1 MALQYKA
8 VIIDDG
14 YENYDVERDILEK
27 SGASLT
33 MAPCHGDLS
42 AVLKATG
49 DADAVLVRES
59 PVNGDVIK
67 AMSHGK
73 VIVRYGIGVDNIDLK
88 AAAEKNIYVANVP
101 DYGVEEV
108 SDHALALLLTIA
120 RRIHTR
126 DAAVRGGAWNVS
138 RAEPMYRMQ
147 GTTLGLV
154 GYGRIARALERK
166 MRAIGVARVLVYD
179 PWVKPGQYPDIELTD
194 VDTLCAEADYVSLH
208 CPLTEQNRHIVNAAR
223 IASMKPQ
230 AIVVNTARGGL
241 IDEDALAEALQADRL
256 FGAGIDV
263 FEKEPLRRDH
273 PLLQCSNA
281 VLTDHTAWYSEQS
294 VAELQR
300 KAAEEV
306 ARVLDGGTPLNWLN
320 KW

>member
-1 MALQYKA
+1 MSEQKQV

-14 YENYDVERDILEK
+14 YETYDVETSILAAV
-27 SGASLT
+27 GAT
-33 MAPCHGDLS
+33 VQVTPCHGD
-42 AVLKATG
+42 AGKVIAATAQ
-49 DADAVLVRES
+49 ADAVLVRES
-59 PVNGDVIK
+59 PVNAAVID
-67 AMSHGK
+67 AMQRCK
-73 VIVRYGIGVDNIDLK
+73 VIVRYGIGVDNIDQK
-88 AAAEKNIYVANVP
+88 AAAAKHIHVANVP

-120 RRIHTR
+120 RRTNTR
-126 DAAVRGGAWNVS
+126 DVAVRQGAWNVS

-147 GTTLGLV
+147 GSTLGLI

-166 MRAIGVARVLVYD
+166 MRAIGATRVLVYD

-208 CPLTEQNRHIVNAAR
+208 CPLTEQNHHIVDAKR
-223 IASMKPQ
+223 IAAMKPH

-241 IDEDALAEALQADRL
+241 IDEDALADALAGRRL
-256 FGAGIDV
+256 LGAGIDV
-263 FEKEPLRRDH
+263 FEKEPLRADH
-273 PLLQCSNA
+273 PLKQCANA

-300 KAAEEV
+300 KAAEEA
-306 ARVLDGGTPLNWLN
+306 ARVLSGQAPLNWLN
-320 KW
+320 RW